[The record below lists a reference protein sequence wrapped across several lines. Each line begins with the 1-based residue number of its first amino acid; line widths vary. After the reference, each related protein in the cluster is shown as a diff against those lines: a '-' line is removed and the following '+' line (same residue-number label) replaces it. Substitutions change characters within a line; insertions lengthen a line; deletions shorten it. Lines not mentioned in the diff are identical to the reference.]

1 MLVVIFILSLLGAL
15 ALRLMELIFMAYPPK
30 RPNSHIIDTE
40 ACSFVTSLM
49 PSENWVVRDLTER
62 DFGIDKIFERFE
74 NGFATGELMAIQV
87 KGTNKPLEDKPEIP
101 FSIDTKTLLYAEMF
115 AIPFLLI
122 RCSLADDGA
131 CYFVWLQEYIRVRL
145 YFDNSSWRKQRSNT
159 ILIPTS
165 NRLGDT
171 SAESRLIHISLII
184 DFIRTPPTFIRTC
197 ADECGNPI
205 P

>member
-1 MLVVIFILSLLGAL
+1 MLVVIFFLSLLGAL

-30 RPNSHIIDTE
+30 RPNSYIIDTE

-101 FSIDTKTLLYAEMF
+101 FS
-115 AIPFLLI
+115 LI
-122 RCSLADDGA
+122 RRRFYTLKC
-131 CYFVWLQEYIRVRL
+131 LQYL
-145 YFDNSSWRKQRSNT
+145 F
-159 ILIPTS
+159 
-165 NRLGDT
+165 
-171 SAESRLIHISLII
+171 
-184 DFIRTPPTFIRTC
+184 F
-197 ADECGNPI
+197 
-205 P
+205 